1 MKKVVLSL
9 VALGSLMFAEDAIAE
24 KPLKTHGE
32 LGYIQTTGNTD
43 TKAFNFDLDLT
54 KEWTKN
60 IVTFNADGQ
69 YATDQG
75 EKTKNKYTVEF
86 NYGYKISD
94 RLAFDYLIGYKDDQF
109 SGFEYQFY
117 TGPGLKYKMIDMQ
130 KHQLSTEANILY
142 SVDRYEA
149 VAPLEAYTDDYAGYR
164 LKGVYDWQI
173 LESLKFKQELSVR
186 GSFEDGDNYF
196 IYSETALHNKI
207 NDIFSAGISYK
218 VDYVNVPALGKE
230 KTDGTF
236 AVNLILDY

>member
-1 MKKVVLSL
+1 MKKIVLSL
-9 VALGSLMFAEDAIAE
+9 VALSSLMFAEDAPTE

-32 LGYIQTTGNTD
+32 LGYIQTNGNTE
-43 TKAFNFDLDLT
+43 TKALNLDIDLT
-54 KEWTKN
+54 KEWTKS
-60 IVTFNADGQ
+60 IVTLSADGQ
-69 YATDQG
+69 YASDQG
-75 EKTKNKYTVEF
+75 EKTKNKYTIEF
-86 NYGYKISD
+86 NYGYKFSE
-94 RLAFDYLIGYKDDQF
+94 RLSFDYLIGYKDDEF

-117 TGPGLKYKMIDMQ
+117 TGPGMKYKAIDME

-149 VAPLEAYTDDYAGYR
+149 IPPLEAYTDDYAGYR

-173 LESLKFKQELSVR
+173 LESLKFKQELSLR
-186 GSFEDGDNYF
+186 GSFEDGDKYF

-218 VDYVNVPALGKE
+218 VDYVNVPAAGKE
-230 KTDGTF
+230 KTDTTF